1 MHRGIIG
8 RVLVAL
14 GVVVVGVVIIAK
26 APIGTG
32 SKPKAALLNQSGSHG
47 GRDTL
52 AVTGPVAQLVRAAD
66 S

>member
-14 GVVVVGVVIIAK
+14 GVVVVGVVIIAR

-32 SKPKAALLNQSGSHG
+32 TKPKAAPLNQGH
-47 GRDTL
+47 
-52 AVTGPVAQLVRAAD
+52 AVVALRLR
-66 S
+66 

>member
-14 GVVVVGVVIIAK
+14 GVVVMGVAIIAK

-32 SKPKAALLNQSGSHG
+32 HKLKAAPLNQGH
-47 GRDTL
+47 
-52 AVTGPVAQLVRAAD
+52 AVVALRLP
-66 S
+66 

>member
-14 GVVVVGVVIIAK
+14 GVVVLGVVIIAK

-32 SKPKAALLNQSGSHG
+32 PKPKAAPLNQGH
-47 GRDTL
+47 
-52 AVTGPVAQLVRAAD
+52 AVAALRLP
-66 S
+66 